1 MCLIKGRA
9 TLTHRSLMLALSG
22 MRVTEYDLIE
32 SSNTVQTYGVRVERN
47 LRVQTL
53 GVARVSN
60 ILFSANSIA

>member
-1 MCLIKGRA
+1 
-9 TLTHRSLMLALSG
+9 MLALSG